1 VVEKPSALKPQMVE
15 TVLRPTNYLY
25 DGVDI
30 GANVIQELDN
40 SWNLLARYA
49 PGLGMDQQLAE
60 LRSGVTSYYQQDGL
74 GSVSSLSNSAATL
87 ANTYIYDSFGNLAAS
102 TGTLINPFQ
111 YAGRDFDSEDG
122 LHYNRHRFYDSNV
135 GRFISGDPTGF
146 SGGINFYHYVGN
158 SPVGNVDPLGLARCT
173 FIVSQGTLWCW
184 PQQPG
189 HNGVFINVASGNNGH
204 GMHCKNNP
212 DCDLLRDRGPL
223 PRGWWR
229 WTNGPTGKLNGRV
242 LVPMPGTYNG
252 RSLIRSHS
260 CKNPFGP
267 SVDSP
272 FCSEGCMTGT
282 PGDIQQL
289 NKLIDSEPDSTLYV
303 TD

>member
-1 VVEKPSALKPQMVE
+1 M
-15 TVLRPTNYLY
+15 
-25 DGVDI
+25 
-30 GANVIQELDN
+30 
-40 SWNLLARYA
+40 
-49 PGLGMDQQLAE
+49 
-60 LRSGVTSYYQQDGL
+60 
-74 GSVSSLSNSAATL
+74 
-87 ANTYIYDSFGNLAAS
+87 
-102 TGTLINPFQ
+102 
-111 YAGRDFDSEDG
+111 
-122 LHYNRHRFYDSNV
+122 
-135 GRFISGDPTGF
+135 
-146 SGGINFYHYVGN
+146 
-158 SPVGNVDPLGLARCT
+158 
-173 FIVSQGTLWCW
+173 
-184 PQQPG
+184 
-189 HNGVFINVASGNNGH
+189 FINVASGNNGH